1 LTTLIIDCNNL
12 AYSSFYAFGELSFE
26 EKKTGIAFGF
36 LQRILFLAKKFETNK
51 FIFCWDTKKNYR
63 KIIYPEYKQNRR
75 QDLTEQEKIDYALAF
90 KQFDELRLKVL
101 PDLGFNNVFWQN
113 GYEADDLIAY
123 IALEK
128 GEEYEEPFYVVS
140 TDKDL
145 YQLLNVCSIYNQKT
159 KKIITKKTFAKLYDI
174 SPGIWFEVKSMMGDS
189 GDNITGIE
197 GVGEKK
203 AIQYIKGILPK
214 GKILSRIEE
223 SEDLINRNVKLIDLP
238 YRGVKPIRIN
248 SKEDSFDR
256 EKFIDVF
263 VDFGFESFL
272 KKKEL
277 DSWVKTFCKNPI
289 LTV

>member
-1 LTTLIIDCNNL
+1 MTTLIIDCNNI
-12 AYSSFYAFGELSFE
+12 AYSSFHTFGELSFE
-26 EKKTGIAFGF
+26 EKKTGVIFGF
-36 LQRILFLAKKFETNK
+36 LQRVLFLAKKFETNK
-51 FIFCWDTKKNYR
+51 FIFTWDTKKNYR

-75 QDLTEQEKIDYALAF
+75 KDLTEQEKIDYALAF

-101 PDLGFNNVFWQN
+101 PGLGFGNIFWQN

-123 IALEK
+123 IVLEK
-128 GEEYEEPFYVVS
+128 RKEYKGPFYIVS

-145 YQLLNVCSIYNQKT
+145 YQLLNVCDIYNQRT
-159 KKIITKKTFAKLYDI
+159 KKIITKKTFTKLYDI
-174 SPGIWFEVKSMMGDS
+174 SPSIWFEVKSMMGDS
-189 GDNITGIE
+189 GDNIIGIE

-203 AIQYIKGILPK
+203 AIQYVKGTLPK

-223 SEDLINRNVKLIDLP
+223 SKDLIKRNVKLIDIP

-248 SKEDSFDR
+248 FKEDSFGK

-263 VDFGFESFL
+263 MDFGFESFL

-277 DSWVKTFCKNPI
+277 DSWVKTFCKNQF
-289 LTV
+289 